1 MTALLEPLLE
11 AIERAGHH
19 LTATD
24 PEVVVLGFDSELD
37 HAKLRT
43 AIRAALAGA
52 TIITTNPDVLTPVH
66 DGDDPCVGV
75 LTAAVA
81 AAAPSA
87 TPIVVGKHLLL
98 IEPALGHLGT
108 AKHETIM
115 VGDQVVTDIAAGKAA
130 GLRSILRASSR
141 ATAALPLWGFLRSR
155 RSLSSATPRTRR
167 FSRLQFHFLV
177 ILYPIDWIN

>member
-24 PEVVVLGFDSELD
+24 PEVVVLGFGSELD

-130 GLRSILRASSR
+130 GLRLILRASSR